1 MANTHRRPAHILH
14 LSRDKSH
21 HFKEIVTAHPTVGPL
36 NLIVGIPGINGPGE
50 SVADISDAFL
60 NAGRVGKERLKLKYG
75 SDAGGGDSFIAAIA
89 KFSKEHPGFVIG
101 SRIDEVS
108 VISVQSEFMCSL
120 LLNDYILNKPVN
132 GVVNDAT
139 HSWWRERNY
148 LLMTMLAYCPE
159 LSCWVPGVLSFMN
172 GASADHFT
180 YHFLA
185 IFQGIARE
193 ADSRKL
199 EVNDELFA
207 GVRCHHPF
215 TFILLTY
222 NCIGNGLQ

>member
-1 MANTHRRPAHILH
+1 MR
-14 LSRDKSH
+14 
-21 HFKEIVTAHPTVGPL
+21 
-36 NLIVGIPGINGPGE
+36 
-50 SVADISDAFL
+50 
-60 NAGRVGKERLKLKYG
+60 
-75 SDAGGGDSFIAAIA
+75 
-89 KFSKEHPGFVIG
+89 
-101 SRIDEVS
+101 
-108 VISVQSEFMCSL
+108 SL
-120 LLNDYILNKPVN
+120 LLNDYILDEPIN
-132 GVVNDAT
+132 GMVNDAT

-148 LLMTMLAYCPE
+148 LLMTTSAYCPE
-159 LSCWVPGVLSFMN
+159 LSCWVPGVLSFTN

-185 IFQGIARE
+185 VFQGIARE